1 VSSPVHYTGCFAKLS
16 KTGWDD
22 LSRQG
27 RSFLPATGV
36 WQSNQKTCD
45 LRPGDLSI
53 LSGVNAMDEPK
64 QLINRFVEELWN
76 ERRLD
81 VADAIFAKDC
91 VTHQLRSGVPAD
103 AVPRGPQAIK
113 EHVAGWIAS
122 FPDLRFSIEQMLSE
136 GDRVVTQLLMEGTH
150 QGAWLGIPASGKK
163 MQIRMFTVHRVVQGK
178 IVEDWVLVESLG
190 VFQQLGVVPNTAD
203 LVGNFLRQ
211 QSNC

>member
-1 VSSPVHYTGCFAKLS
+1 MAIFINRPLTTEAFRNDSIRAAQESKEPV
-16 KTGWDD
+16 
-22 LSRQG
+22 
-27 RSFLPATGV
+27 
-36 WQSNQKTCD
+36 TCD
-45 LRPGDLSI
+45 VGDLSSV
-53 LSGVNAMDEPK
+53 SGVSAMDDPK

-103 AVPRGPQAIK
+103 AVPRGPEAIK
-113 EHVAGWIAS
+113 EHVTSWIAS
-122 FPDLRFSIEQMLSE
+122 FPDLHFSIEQMLRE
-136 GDRVVTQLLMEGTH
+136 GDRVVMQLLMEGTH

-163 MQIRMFTVHRVVQGK
+163 MQIRMFTVHRLVQGM